1 MERKL
6 DKQLSNP
13 ISFAHKVLNSV
24 LGGAGGY
31 GIPEST
37 ASGGEK
43 GHEIY
48 P

>member
-24 LGGAGGY
+24 LGAGGY

-43 GHEIY
+43 GREIY